1 MHCSFRYLDKN
12 CDASVNLHLFRTNNG
27 TVRAD
32 VKGPVTRHLDGHSD
46 ISELSICLSREDAFP
61 TAIRMANR
69 NDAELVVTG
78 DPSLWSAEW
87 GTLRFATDSASKAL
101 TA

>member
-1 MHCSFRYLDKN
+1 MNCSFRYVEKS
-12 CDASVNLHLFRTNNG
+12 CDSSVTLHLFRTNNG

-32 VKGPVTRHLDGHSD
+32 VRGPLTRHLDGRSNF
-46 ISELSICLSREDAFP
+46 SELSICLTREDAFP

-78 DPSLWSAEW
+78 DPSLWSADW
-87 GTLRFATDSASKAL
+87 GVLRFVADSN
-101 TA
+101 